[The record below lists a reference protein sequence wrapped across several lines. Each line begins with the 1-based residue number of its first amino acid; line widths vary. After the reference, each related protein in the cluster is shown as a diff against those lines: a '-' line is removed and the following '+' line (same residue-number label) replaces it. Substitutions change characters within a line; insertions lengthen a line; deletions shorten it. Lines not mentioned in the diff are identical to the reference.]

1 MKLHMSSVNDS
12 PNHFVMPDAI
22 SRKMKSVGMI
32 AKVMIVKDH
41 SGEGGKYPRLAA
53 PRGDC
58 RRQQEGEKQ

>member
-1 MKLHMSSVNDS
+1 MSSVNDS
-12 PNHFVMPDAI
+12 SNHFIVLDAI

-32 AKVMIVKDH
+32 AKVMMVKDH

-58 RRQQEGEKQ
+58 RRRQEGEKQ